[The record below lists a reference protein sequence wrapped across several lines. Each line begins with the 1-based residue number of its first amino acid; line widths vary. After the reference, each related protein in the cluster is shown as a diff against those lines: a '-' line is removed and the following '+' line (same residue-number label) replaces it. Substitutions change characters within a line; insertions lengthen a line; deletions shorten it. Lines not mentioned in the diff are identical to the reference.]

1 MLANRE
7 ILYSGTHSG
16 KVVMSRNRLFSE
28 DETLDRAMNVFWD
41 KGYGGTSL
49 KDIEVATGLR
59 PGSLYHSFSS
69 KHGLFLKVLERYI
82 DSVVES
88 RIATACRIES
98 PEDGIRWFFHSA
110 IDYSLQDGRACILT
124 NTAIEIGLANPEI
137 AAKVRR
143 GFELTQDGFDSLAAR
158 IGVLS
163 AEDAHLLATHLLTS
177 FQGLLVLTRVQTDR
191 KILESFAA
199 VALSVLPDK
208 KAGYGNR

>member
-1 MLANRE
+1 M
-7 ILYSGTHSG
+7 
-16 KVVMSRNRLFSE
+16 
-28 DETLDRAMNVFWD
+28 LDR
-41 KGYGGTSL
+41 
-49 KDIEVATGLR
+49 
-59 PGSLYHSFSS
+59 
-69 KHGLFLKVLERYI
+69 YI
-82 DSVVES
+82 ASVVES
-88 RIATACRIES
+88 RIATACGIES

-163 AEDAHLLATHLLTS
+163 AEDAHLLSIHLLTS
-177 FQGLLVLTRVQTDR
+177 FQGLLVLTRIQTGR
-191 KILESFAA
+191 KTLESFAA

-208 KAGYGNR
+208 KV